1 MRDVSAK
8 RRRGEPLTA
17 ADREVL
23 RQYHQRRDQASTHV
37 YWDSPEQKARFQK
50 VAEEQGARNFS
61 KWVIVQVERSV
72 KASPFTREE
81 VQHLREQIDHANRRF
96 EREAENGSYFRE
108 QAKKYERERDEAQ
121 EKLLKLGEE
130 LEDLRARMDAL
141 RAKPKGSKP

>member
-8 RRRGEPLTA
+8 RRRGEQLTA

-37 YWDSPEQKARFQK
+37 YWDSPEQKVRLQK

-61 KWVIVQVERSV
+61 KWVIGQVERSV
-72 KASPFTREE
+72 KASPFTKEE
-81 VQHLREQIDHANRRF
+81 VQHLREQIDEANRRF

-108 QAKKYERERDEAQ
+108 QAKKFERERDEAQ
-121 EKLLKLGEE
+121 EKVLKLEEEVEQVQKRLESMLLK
-130 LEDLRARMDAL
+130 
-141 RAKPKGSKP
+141 KGGKA